1 VEDSVSD
8 KKEDGRLLSRRK
20 QVTEALDNTRTER
33 EHACLHRDYFDDIQW
48 TAAEVATLQAR
59 GQPIITDNKIK
70 DKVEYMEGIERKT
83 RSDPKAYPR
92 TPKHGEDADVAT
104 DAIRYVFDANRF
116 PMIKS
121 AVFQNL
127 LIEGLGAIEVIPDKD
142 DSKKIILRKV
152 RWDRFYRDPY
162 SMEPDCSDARYLG
175 IITWMDQDSALER
188 WESKKNVIEITANS
202 EASKSNDDTSDD
214 APRWIDSRRKRVQ
227 VFEHYERRK
236 GSIYRSVFVWG
247 GELEEEKECPYEDED
262 GKREWPIVVASA
274 YVSRDGQRYGL
285 VKRYVSLQDEVNK
298 RRSKSLHLLNSKLLI
313 AEKGAFQDGEDG
325 RNGIDQARDQI
336 HKPDGVLEPNP
347 GFKVEVQN
355 NLDLS
360 AGHFQLLQQAELA
373 LSATGP
379 NAALLGQSG
388 AISGRAKELDQQGG
402 SVQIG
407 VLFDS
412 IRDWQLRVARAVWN
426 RIRQYWDEEMM
437 IRVTDDE
444 FGLKFVSI
452 NKRLTNGEV
461 AAKQMAEQ
469 MQGQPPEALQ
479 QALAQ
484 LAADPLAQEM
494 AVDERGY
501 PVMENDVANLD
512 VDIIIDESPDVI
524 TLQSE
529 EFEKLAN
536 LAGTGQVPI
545 PPDALIEASNLRSA
559 TKKRILEILKPE
571 NDPMAQQQAKFAEMM
586 AQLDGMLKEATVRKT
601 EAEATLK
608 EAQAVQTQAETATGL
623 ADSMEPTAP
632 ANSPGSAPAAAAR
645 ESRPAS

>member
-1 VEDSVSD
+1 
-8 KKEDGRLLSRRK
+8 
-20 QVTEALDNTRTER
+20 
-33 EHACLHRDYFDDIQW
+33 
-48 TAAEVATLQAR
+48 
-59 GQPIITDNKIK
+59 
-70 DKVEYMEGIERKT
+70 
-83 RSDPKAYPR
+83 
-92 TPKHGEDADVAT
+92 
-104 DAIRYVFDANRF
+104 
-116 PMIKS
+116 
-121 AVFQNL
+121 
-127 LIEGLGAIEVIPDKD
+127 
-142 DSKKIILRKV
+142 
-152 RWDRFYRDPY
+152 
-162 SMEPDCSDARYLG
+162 
-175 IITWMDQDSALER
+175 
-188 WESKKNVIEITANS
+188 
-202 EASKSNDDTSDD
+202 
-214 APRWIDSRRKRVQ
+214 
-227 VFEHYERRK
+227 
-236 GSIYRSVFVWG
+236 
-247 GELEEEKECPYEDED
+247 
-262 GKREWPIVVASA
+262 
-274 YVSRDGQRYGL
+274 
-285 VKRYVSLQDEVNK
+285 
-298 RRSKSLHLLNSKLLI
+298 
-313 AEKGAFQDGEDG
+313 
-325 RNGIDQARDQI
+325 
-336 HKPDGVLEPNP
+336 VLEPNP